1 MSHDLLDLAM
11 AFGGL
16 SDPPE
21 VVMQLIISCLL
32 ISSLC

>member
-16 SDPPE
+16 SDPPGG
-21 VVMQLIISCLL
+21 CYAADYLL
-32 ISSLC
+32 FAY